1 MLTGSRRRLHRFHA
15 WVAAAGLALT
25 CIGFY
30 AATRPAIYAQV
41 SFWTSSPTYFAI
53 RVGVIMAAFA
63 ALYGVEQLANRAG
76 VAFTALERFGRR
88 SLFVYWIHVE
98 LVYRVRDVAAAGAA
112 AAVGCGR
119 GVRGVHGADVRGGGR
134 LRQLAAGETANCFT
148 RKSSRGMMP
157 AVRALLASVCCFT
170 IAASGWLAAMALVL
184 GRPGYQ
190 ALVGLAFLFVLQSV
204 LTIWF
209 ISGSV
214 AGKAA
219 RGVLMAGATGLV
231 GAGGRAVAV
240 NVTRVHFEGYAVVI
254 AVMLVAQGLLT
265 LWTLYARRR
274 HVLGRT
280 APIW

>member
-1 MLTGSRRRLHRFHA
+1 
-15 WVAAAGLALT
+15 
-25 CIGFY
+25 
-30 AATRPAIYAQV
+30 
-41 SFWTSSPTYFAI
+41 
-53 RVGVIMAAFA
+53 
-63 ALYGVEQLANRAG
+63 
-76 VAFTALERFGRR
+76 
-88 SLFVYWIHVE
+88 
-98 LVYRVRDVAAAGAA
+98 
-112 AAVGCGR
+112 
-119 GVRGVHGADVRGGGR
+119 
-134 LRQLAAGETANCFT
+134 
-148 RKSSRGMMP
+148 MMP

-204 LTIWF
+204 LTIRF